1 MLAEYRNA
9 GAPLGRWRHLI
20 LICVGFGLAA
30 ATTLLPEF
38 VKGPGWV
45 AAAVAIGCGALG
57 KFLEADA
64 RQNYRPPDSPR
75 HGLVIRVLAKL
86 WVTIDRVRKGQR
98 R

>member
-9 GAPLGRWRHLI
+9 GAQIGRWRRLI

-38 VKGPGWV
+38 IKGPGWV

-57 KFLEADA
+57 GLG
-64 RQNYRPPDSPR
+64 PPALP
-75 HGLVIRVLAKL
+75 HMMTTVNPAAH
-86 WVTIDRVRKGQR
+86 
-98 R
+98 